1 MNYKESAKKLVFA
14 GMGTLFIL
22 AQIGSAAI
30 ADDLTNFTLIVTN
43 FTSMLNSI
51 LAVFLTPPL
60 LYFTVLT
67 IFVAVIAIVKRLMH
81 SGKR

>member
-1 MNYKESAKKLVFA
+1 MDKTKFAKF
-14 GMGTLFIL
+14 GIMGITVLTIM
-22 AQIGSAAI
+22 AQVGAAAV

-43 FTSMLNSI
+43 FTAMINSI

-67 IFVAVIAIVKRLMH
+67 ILIVIVSVVKRLMH
-81 SGKR
+81 AGGR